1 MFSRLFSFHSADKV
15 TTVEPE
21 TVKGPTVKP
30 EKPGKTLW
38 NLVKDDD
45 VDEDED
51 DVVEKVK
58 KFFKTYSNINKSV
71 VNWANPDDNY
81 STPLYLTA
89 TEDSYNYSVADL
101 LISKGA
107 DVNKAN
113 RNGETPLYRAA
124 ANGFSNVVS
133 LLISKRADVNKAN
146 SNGETP
152 LDIARQNLELCK
164 TEDERK
170 LYESIIKQLE
180 ETKGQGVSEERK
192 LYDAGQALFN
202 AARRCDVDDLTKLC
216 RTYEG
221 NSSVLNWLNPT
232 FNCTPLSVLSAPHV
246 ANPENRAECARILLK
261 TNGIDVN
268 QQNWHE
274 ETPLVYALRQR
285 TKEIAMELLNHAD
298 VDVNLAPTKGAF
310 KGTTPAF
317 LATKRGYLDILKK
330 LIEKGADLTKMPNE
344 RKYRS
349 KTLLEVATK
358 KGHKEIVKL
367 LKTQPSN
374 GGSKNLKKTKRRP
387 HNKKRKSVKKRTD

>member
-1 MFSRLFSFHSADKV
+1 MFSRFFSFPPA
-15 TTVEPE
+15 
-21 TVKGPTVKP
+21 VKGTMVKP
-30 EKPGKTLW
+30 ENPGKTLW

-71 VNWANPDDNY
+71 VNWVNPEDND

-124 ANGFSNVVS
+124 ANGLSDVVS
-133 LLISKRADVNKAN
+133 LLIKKGADINQKTN
-146 SNGETP
+146 DKTP
-152 LDIARQNLELCK
+152 LEIAREKLELCTK
-164 TEDERK
+164 KHERE

-180 ETKGQGVSEERK
+180 NTKGQGVSEEKK
-192 LYDAGQALFN
+192 LYDAGEALFN
-202 AARRCDVDDLTKLC
+202 AARRCDVGDLTTLC
-216 RTYEG
+216 RNYEG
-221 NSSVLNWLNPT
+221 NSSVLNWENDRYRL
-232 FNCTPLSVLSAPHV
+232 TPLGVLSSPYV
-246 ANPENRAECARILLK
+246 ANPENRAKCARILLK
-261 TNGIDVN
+261 TNGIKVN
-268 QQNWHE
+268 QQNGHG
-274 ETPLVYALRQR
+274 ETPLVYALRWR
-285 TKEIAMELLNHAD
+285 TEEIAMELLNHAD
-298 VDVNLAPTKGAF
+298 VDVNLAPPAGAF
-310 KGTTPAF
+310 MGTTPAF

-358 KGHKEIVKL
+358 KKHKKIVEL

-387 HNKKRKSVKKRTD
+387 HNKKRKSVKKKTN